1 MCADSTPEIYKHLS
15 PTHAGPTET
24 LMSLFLIREKHVL
37 QMRRAEIGV
46 SCHRPASAFK
56 PPATTKAGGKE
67 KFRSSGGMTGPFP
80 TYNLGHLGN
89 QISHFPK
96 SRGGVRVHA
105 QPSSRTIPAPVFSF
119 HTLKATCGPGG
130 NMCPGQGLGQGDTDQ
145 TSSSPAWTQGS
156 FPSAHT
162 NPLQTRE
169 KKTEWS

>member
-1 MCADSTPEIYKHLS
+1 M
-15 PTHAGPTET
+15 
-24 LMSLFLIREKHVL
+24 L

-46 SCHRPASAFK
+46 TCHRPASAFK
-56 PPATTKAGGKE
+56 PPATTKARGKE
-67 KFRSSGGMTGPFP
+67 KFTSSGGMTGPFP

-96 SRGGVRVHA
+96 SRGGVRVHT

-119 HTLKATCGPGG
+119 HTLKATRGPGG
-130 NMCPGQGLGQGDTDQ
+130 NICPGQGLGQGDTDQ

-162 NPLQTRE
+162 NPATN
-169 KKTEWS
+169 KTEEDRTVFGKV